1 MLNSCHSIEQDLPS
15 DEPCLSLLMTWNK
28 SVGKGKSF
36 LTITDCLRKIDNE
49 KLAEWLSDTVF
60 TQLSMELK
68 NDFLENTTKINN
80 PITPSPRPLQINRPI
95 LK

>member
-1 MLNSCHSIEQDLPS
+1 MLHSCNSLEQDLPS

-28 SVGKGKSF
+28 SVGKEKSF
-36 LTITDCLRKIDNE
+36 FTITDCLRKIGNE
-49 KLAEWLSDTVF
+49 KLADWLSDTVF

-68 NDFLENTTKINN
+68 NDFLQNTTKKN
-80 PITPSPRPLQINRPI
+80 TPTASTSQPFQKIQPI